1 MQNKTLT
8 KLGLLALVLLGI
20 GLTQRESQGP
30 QKAEVTGDA
39 ALLPLLADSLNEVAS
54 ITISSTSETWS
65 VSKSE
70 RGWGLDA
77 KGGYPV
83 KMEEVR
89 KTLIA
94 LSEAEKIEAKTK
106 VAANYPR
113 LGVEGPGKED
123 SESKL
128 VSLTDANGGAI
139 AAVIVGNR
147 RAGAGDPSF
156 YVRVADSDQSWLVSG
171 DLTLSED
178 AGAWLDKQILEL
190 PRERIQ
196 AVKTLHP
203 DMEEVFVARPS
214 EDVEQYEI
222 YNIPEG
228 SEPKYDAVAA
238 GMGSALQYLNFVDVR
253 SAEGFE
259 FPDETP
265 TTTSLWTFDGLLVI
279 VVIYSVAEVPETE
292 TFYAAFSFADGSD
305 GPEQLKAA
313 GPEPAPAEDAEET
326 PARSAEEIAAEVTE
340 LNAKLSGWIFEIAPF
355 SKTNLAKRME
365 DLVQPIVVEEE
376 APATGAPQDG
386 APLFEG
392 GLPGGLQLPD
402 GLFEGGLPGG
412 LQLPDGLFEGGLPGG
427 LQLPDGLNIPVV
439 EEAKPT
445 EDGR

>member
-1 MQNKTLT
+1 MQNNTLI
-8 KLGLLALVLLGI
+8 KLGALAALLLSV
-20 GLTQRESQGP
+20 GLMQRGAQGP
-30 QKAEVTGDA
+30 QKAELTGGV
-39 ALLPLLADSLNEVAS
+39 ALLPELVNRLNEVSSISFAS
-54 ITISSTSETWS
+54 TGGSWS

-70 RGWGLDA
+70 SGWGLDA

-106 VAANYPR
+106 VASSYSR
-113 LGVEGPGKED
+113 LGVEGPGQED

-128 VSLTDANGGAI
+128 VTLTDANGGAI
-139 AAVIVGNR
+139 AAVIVGKL
-147 RAGAGDPSF
+147 RAGAGDPSC

-171 DLTLSED
+171 DLTVSEGSD
-178 AGAWLDKQILEL
+178 SWLDKQILEL

-203 DMEEVFVARPS
+203 DMEEVFVARAS

-228 SEPKYDAVAA
+228 SEPKYEAVAA

-259 FPDETP
+259 FPDRTP
-265 TTTSLWTFDGLLVI
+265 TTTSLWTFDGLLVD
-279 VVIYSVAEVPETE
+279 VVIYSVSEVPETE
-292 TFYAAFSFADGSD
+292 TFYAAFSVADGSD

-313 GPEPAPAEDAEET
+313 GPEPAPAEDGEET
-326 PARSAEEIAAEVTE
+326 PARSAEEIAAEVEE
-340 LNAKLSGWIFEIAPF
+340 LNAKLSGWIFELAPY
-355 SKTNLAKRME
+355 SKTNLAKRMV

-376 APATGAPQDG
+376 APADGAPADG

-392 GLPGGLQLPD
+392 GLPGG
-402 GLFEGGLPGG
+402 FK
-412 LQLPDGLFEGGLPGG
+412 
-427 LQLPDGLNIPVV
+427 LPDGLNIPVV
-439 EEAKPT
+439 EETKPA